1 MGTQNWLQLATRR
14 IRSCLQNRQTVT
26 LYVAA
31 IINIIV
37 LVYIHGTV
45 VTLFHACCIL
55 APKQAL

>member
-31 IINIIV
+31 ILNIIV

-45 VTLFHACCIL
+45 MTLFHACCIL
-55 APKQAL
+55 VPKLAL